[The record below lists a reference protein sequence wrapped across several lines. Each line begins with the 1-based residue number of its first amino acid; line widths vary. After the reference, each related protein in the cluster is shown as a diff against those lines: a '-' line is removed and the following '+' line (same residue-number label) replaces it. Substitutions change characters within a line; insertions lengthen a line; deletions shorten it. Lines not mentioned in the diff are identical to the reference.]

1 MDILMVERLHFSSD
15 YIYHADR
22 HNDYEIN
29 YVENGR
35 CIMNLDDQKVV
46 LREGDCIVIPPMFLH
61 NFLVDSKNGC
71 TILQLIIPNRAE
83 WIGAKERELL
93 LFSKAGY
100 SKIGGC
106 YEISE
111 TMKNLIRY
119 ARKISEYGYDRLYCL
134 EVQKLYLELSI
145 EIRRTDENS
154 RQYENRIFNQVFAE
168 LNENYEQDIDLQELA
183 GKYRVSARYLR
194 RLFEQQLGCSAI
206 EYLTALRLEKAKRLL
221 AESDLSVSR
230 ISLEVGYN
238 SVQYFGKLFKK
249 KTGISPGTFRKNMGK
264 DVAV

>member
-1 MDILMVERLHFSSD
+1 MDILIVERLHFSSD
-15 YIYHADR
+15 YIYHADQ

-71 TILQLIIPNRAE
+71 TILQLIIPNLAE

-100 SKIGGC
+100 SKFGGC

-119 ARKISEYGYDRLYCL
+119 A
-134 EVQKLYLELSI
+134 
-145 EIRRTDENS
+145 
-154 RQYENRIFNQVFAE
+154 
-168 LNENYEQDIDLQELA
+168 
-183 GKYRVSARYLR
+183 
-194 RLFEQQLGCSAI
+194 
-206 EYLTALRLEKAKRLL
+206 
-221 AESDLSVSR
+221 
-230 ISLEVGYN
+230 
-238 SVQYFGKLFKK
+238 
-249 KTGISPGTFRKNMGK
+249 
-264 DVAV
+264 